1 MYLTRVFLNPYRRG
15 CKHLVASPQRM
26 HAAVLASFPPGVLDD
41 TAEGRVLWR
50 LDRPSLDR
58 GRVEM
63 RGISATGSPAL
74 VLYIS
79 SPVPPDPSG
88 LVEQAGYETEGGV
101 LIKRLDPF
109 LDTLRE
115 GQIWGFRVTVN
126 PTFRKADQLDDQGKK
141 KILAHVTVAQQT
153 QWLLDR
159 APGLG
164 FTVPTAAEIGGD
176 LPAIEAGNGERH
188 DGECLLIGLVNRR
201 SESFRRGHGDDA
213 KTVTLQ
219 LATFEGRLKITDP
232 NALRASMING
242 IGRAKG
248 YGSGLLTL
256 ARA

>member
-26 HAAVLASFPPGVLDD
+26 HAAVLGSFPPGALDD

-50 LDRPSLDR
+50 LDRPGLDR
-58 GRVEM
+58 GRAETN
-63 RGISATGSPAL
+63 GTTTTGSPAL

-79 SPVPPDPSG
+79 SPVLPDPSG

-101 LIKRLDPF
+101 LIKRLDSL

-126 PTFRKADQLDDQGKK
+126 PTFRKSDQLGANGKK
-141 KILAHVTVAQQT
+141 KVLAHVTVAQQT

-164 FTVPTAAEIGGD
+164 FTIPTVAEVGGD
-176 LPAIEAGNGERH
+176 LPVIEAENGERH

-201 SESFRRGHGDDA
+201 SERFRRGHGDEA
-213 KTVTLQ
+213 QTVTFQ
-219 LATFEGRLKITDP
+219 FATFEGRLRVTDP
-232 NALRASMING
+232 DVLRASMING

-248 YGSGLLTL
+248 YGAGLLTL
-256 ARA
+256 ARS